1 MNTLLPIEKSI
12 EARIT
17 CTHNWVHVLP
27 TFKNVSRTEREFP
40 TFLFF
45 GKIGFYG
52 NVIGNYGFITLY
64 WKIIKQ
70 E

>member
-40 TFLFF
+40 IFLFF
-45 GKIGFYG
+45 GKISFYE
-52 NVIGNYGFITLY
+52 NVIGNYGFIILY